1 MSVMEIGNGMRPPAQ
16 LAIVMT
22 AAVPSWPLLAIAT
35 LEFDGLD
42 LHVRDQAIF
51 ASSES
56 DQQCLLA
63 LVDDLTKFVNEHRIA
78 KILIQRGPSTGPQPA
93 APLNQ
98 RHEAALMV
106 IKGIKADAVSS
117 AKLADWRNKYDPEL
131 PEAPI
136 DLTSRQRNLLG
147 RAYAAAAYAIYAEI
161 QDRFVTCP

>member
-16 LAIVMT
+16 LAIAMT

-42 LHVRDQAIF
+42 LHVRNSAIF
-51 ASSES
+51 ASDES
-56 DQQCLLA
+56 DQRCLLA
-63 LVDDLTKFVNEHRIA
+63 MVDDLTKFANEQRIA
-78 KILIQRGPSTGPQPA
+78 KILIQRGPSKGPQPA

-106 IKGIKADAVSS
+106 VKGLKADTVSS
-117 AKLADWRNKYDPEL
+117 AKLAGWRNKHYPEL

-136 DLTSRQRNLLG
+136 DLPSRQHKLLG

-161 QDRFVTCP
+161 QERFVTCP